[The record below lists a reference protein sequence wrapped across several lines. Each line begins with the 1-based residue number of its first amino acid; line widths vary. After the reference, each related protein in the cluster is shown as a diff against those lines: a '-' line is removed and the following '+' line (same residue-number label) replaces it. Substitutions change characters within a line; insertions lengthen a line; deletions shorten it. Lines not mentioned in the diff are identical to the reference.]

1 MRILIAD
8 DDVTSRTMLT
18 GLMKRWGYDVV
29 EAIDGAQAWEELQR
43 SDAPRLAVLD
53 WVMPVMDGVE
63 VIRLVRARSAE
74 HLPTFC
80 CSRPKMALTT

>member
-29 EAIDGAQAWEELQR
+29 EAIDGAN
-43 SDAPRLAVLD
+43 
-53 WVMPVMDGVE
+53 
-63 VIRLVRARSAE
+63 RAQGG
-74 HLPTFC
+74 
-80 CSRPKMALTT
+80 PKR